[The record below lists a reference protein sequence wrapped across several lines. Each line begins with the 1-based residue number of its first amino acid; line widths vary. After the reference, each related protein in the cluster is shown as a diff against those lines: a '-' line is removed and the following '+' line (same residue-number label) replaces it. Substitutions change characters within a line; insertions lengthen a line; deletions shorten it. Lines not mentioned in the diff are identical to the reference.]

1 MRIIALFTAV
11 IIPSFFVL
19 TADAGNIKTKC
30 STLEIC
36 AETVSQL
43 TNRQYIF
50 PGNLKGKFLGTEGV
64 EFTAE
69 NADSLYSH
77 ILNENGYTRILLED
91 KKTYRIINARDV
103 RYTPVPQVNGDFE
116 TKPVLPNTTDYHM
129 MSYQMRHPDVSTE
142 VTRSLRPF
150 MSRYGRIIDNKVNGT
165 LVVQDT
171 AINLKRLYGLIK
183 QMDKEPTR
191 EMKRKWKLDKQR
203 YHEIQLE
210 KARNCSDKKS

>member
-1 MRIIALFTAV
+1 MKIIAIITAV
-11 IIPSFFVL
+11 VIPSFFVF
-19 TADAGNIKTKC
+19 TADAGNLKTKC
-30 STLEIC
+30 STLEMC

-50 PGNLKGKFLGTEGV
+50 PGQLKGKILGTEGV
-64 EFTAE
+64 DFTAE
-69 NADSLYSH
+69 NADSLYSQ

-103 RYTPVPQVNGDFE
+103 RYNPVPQVTSDFDKE
-116 TKPVLPNTTDYHM
+116 PTLPNTTDYHM
-129 MSYQMRHPDVSTE
+129 MSYQMRYPGISSV

-183 QMDKEPTR
+183 QMDNEPSR
-191 EMKRKWKLDKQR
+191 DMKRKWKLDKQR
-203 YHEIQLE
+203 YHEIKLE
-210 KARNCSDKKS
+210 KAKHCSENKS